1 MKKYG
6 GKLKKV
12 GTLLEI
18 ILGHLA
24 SQYHRDVTWDHLKS
38 LLDYTNIFTHQG
50 HIKDDLQMIN
60 HTCNI
65 SQYGTVAA
73 VSQMQKEIQ
82 IPQIETQLSW
92 NTV

>member
-18 ILGHLA
+18 PLGHLA
-24 SQYHRDVTWDHLKS
+24 CHYHRDVTWH
-38 LLDYTNIFTHQG
+38 TNIFTEQG

-65 SQYGTVAA
+65 SQYGTGAA

-82 IPQIETQLSW
+82 IPQIETELQW

>member
-18 ILGHLA
+18 ILGLLA
-24 SQYHRDVTWDHLKS
+24 CHYHRDVTWH
-38 LLDYTNIFTHQG
+38 TNIFTHQG

-82 IPQIETQLSW
+82 MPQIETQLYW